1 MNTTFKKAALALAV
15 TASLGASGT
24 ASAVVVDYSFSG
36 AFTMLGATG
45 ALTKNTAASAYVAPW
60 YGQRTAI
67 TGTMSFDTDTG
78 MGTGTVTPF
87 LFFGDTP
94 AFTAYATGIT
104 FQAIGDGM
112 NGPGT
117 LVLGNMGF
125 DWNGTVGIPLS
136 IVMDAAGLFST
147 NPAGMTDADI
157 GTVISGVGALPATN
171 GAIAKGINMVLGAS
185 PIATTTWNT
194 TSLAGAGMGSNPSG
208 GLPLIADTIGGSPM
222 IAGPFVG
229 FNANFDVL
237 SMTVT
242 NVTAIPVPAAVWLL
256 GSGLLGLV
264 GVARRKKAA

>member
-1 MNTTFKKAALALAV
+1 MKTTFKKAALALAV
-15 TASLGASGT
+15 TASLGVSAT
-24 ASAVVVDYSFSG
+24 ASATIVDYSFNG
-36 AFTMLGATG
+36 AFTMLSAAG
-45 ALTKNTAASAYVAPW
+45 ALTPNNAKSAYVAPW

-67 TGTMSFDTDTG
+67 TGTMSFDTATG

-87 LFFGDTP
+87 LFFGDT
-94 AFTAYATGIT
+94 ANFTASATNIS
-104 FQAIGDGM
+104 FQAIGDGT
-112 NGPGT
+112 GGAGT

-125 DWNGTVGIPLS
+125 DWNGTVGIPVS

-147 NPAGMTDADI
+147 NPAGMTSANI
-157 GTVISGVGALPATN
+157 GNVIAGVGALPATN
-171 GAIAKGINMVLGAS
+171 GATAKGINMVLGAS
-185 PIATTTWNT
+185 PIVTTTWNT
-194 TSLAGAGMGSNPSG
+194 TTLAGAGMGSNPSG

-222 IAGPFVG
+222 IAGPFAG

-264 GVARRKKAA
+264 GIARRKKAA